1 MRIAILGPL
10 DVTDEDGRPVA
21 VAGARLR
28 ALLIRLALDA
38 GRTVRIDALTDAVWA
53 GEPPAGTANALQTL
67 VSRLRRS
74 LPAAAVTADPAGY
87 RVTAAV
93 DVDEFESHIKDA
105 RAAVADG
112 DLARARARYADA
124 HALWRGD
131 ALADVAGADFA
142 RAPIA
147 RLAEARVA
155 ATEEHL
161 AVRFAIDGGQAV
173 IADLDELAAAHPLR
187 EQPHRLLIAA
197 LADAGRAG
205 DAVGV
210 YTRFR
215 ERLGDDLGLDPS
227 PEMTAAYAAMLRG
240 ERSVAAGQHV
250 LDLGARAIGSVGH
263 AANPGAGD
271 KGAGDR
277 DAGNKGAENKGA
289 GSTERVDDAR
299 PGNLRPALTSFVGRD
314 AEVQRVAAAV
324 RDNRLVTVVGPG
336 GAGKTRLA
344 VEAAYGLRADFAGG
358 AWLVELAPVRLG
370 DDVLRA
376 IAESL
381 HGHERRRLEERTA
394 GPLPRLVELLGTR
407 HLLLI
412 LDNCEHLIRECAA
425 VVEELLT
432 RCPGVRILTTSRE
445 PLGIT
450 SEVLSPLGP
459 LATPTSGAAPAEV
472 AAAAAVR
479 LFADRA
485 AAVRPG
491 FRLDAGTDANTLGAV
506 AEICRRLDGMP
517 LAIELAC
524 ARLRTM
530 PVDQIA
536 ARLDDRFRLLTGGSR
551 TALPRHQ
558 TLAAVVEWSWD
569 LLDPSERDLA
579 MRFAVFAGGAS
590 LDTIVELCGA
600 DSVGPL
606 AGLVDKSFVVLGD
619 DGRYRMLE
627 TIRAYAAERL
637 ADSGSADVARKAHA
651 DFFTDLAERADG
663 HLRGRGQ
670 QRALRHF
677 RAERDNMTAA
687 LQWAVDTGDGVTA
700 IRLASALGWYWM
712 MSDYHSDAVTW
723 LGQALELRGPVPP
736 AARARALA
744 LYGMNVA
751 VVAPEEYG
759 HTAVDE
765 AAALAPDDPIVVLS
779 QVLAGVL
786 PLRRDAALEVLP
798 IALGHEDPW
807 VRAMATT
814 MRGILYMYAGDPD
827 GAERDLTD
835 GLAGFEAVGDDW
847 ARAMLGG
854 ALGEL
859 RALRGDT
866 EGAVAALRRS
876 ASIAESLGVEDVAAQ
891 SMLQLSRIRA
901 RDGDLDGAQA
911 DAERARETAMRL
923 DSHVLHVGVGGT
935 EAEITRRR
943 GDLVGARD
951 RYVATIA
958 SIVDVRAIPRETY
971 AGLLAGLMFTQHLI
985 GDRAAV
991 RRTAATLL
999 AQTVREHIVVVIATM
1014 AFASVLSDIDPAESA
1029 FLIGVAD
1036 AMRGTPELGNPDATQ
1051 IIAAIR
1057 ERLGDEAYD
1066 SARDRGRQVGD
1077 IDAALAALQAA
1088 LPTIDT
1094 PTIDAATIDAAPG
1107 VADDGPVDTPSET
1120 RDGRG
1125 GHAIRR

>member
-38 GRTVRIDALTDAVWA
+38 GRTVRVDALTDAVWA
-53 GEPPAGTANALQTL
+53 GDPPAGTANALQTL

-87 RVTAAV
+87 RVTAV
-93 DVDEFESHIKDA
+93 IDVDEFESHIRDA
-105 RAAVADG
+105 RTAVADG
-112 DLARARARYADA
+112 DLARARAFYADA
-124 HALWRGD
+124 MALWRGD

-155 ATEEHL
+155 AIEEHV

-227 PEMTAAYAAMLRG
+227 PEMTAVYAAMLRG

-250 LDLGARAIGSVGH
+250 LDPAARAIGSVGH
-263 AANPGAGD
+263 AANQSAGD
-271 KGAGDR
+271 TGTGDKCAENTV
-277 DAGNKGAENKGA
+277 AGNTAS
-289 GSTERVDDAR
+289 GSTDDTR

-370 DDVLRA
+370 DDVPRA

-459 LATPTSGAAPAEV
+459 LATPTSGAAPEEV
-472 AAAAAVR
+472 AATAAVR

-491 FRLDAGTDANTLGAV
+491 FRLDAGTDAATLSAV

-637 ADSGSADVARKAHA
+637 ADSGSADAARKAHA

-751 VVAPEEYG
+751 VVAPEDYG
-759 HTAVDE
+759 HAAVDE

-827 GAERDLTD
+827 GAERDLTE

-923 DSHVLHVGVGGT
+923 DSHVLYVGVGGT

-951 RYVATIA
+951 RYVATIE

-971 AGLLAGLMFTQHLI
+971 AGLLAGLMLTEHLI
-985 GDRAAV
+985 GDRTAV
-991 RRTAATLL
+991 RRTATTLL

-1014 AFASVLSDIDPAESA
+1014 AFAAVLSDVDPAESA

-1051 IIAAIR
+1051 IITAIR
-1057 ERLGDEAYD
+1057 ERLGDEAYE

-1088 LPTIDT
+1088 VT
-1094 PTIDAATIDAAPG
+1094 TIDAASIDETPN
-1107 VADDGPVDTPSET
+1107 VADHRSADSPPET
-1120 RDGRG
+1120 RDERG